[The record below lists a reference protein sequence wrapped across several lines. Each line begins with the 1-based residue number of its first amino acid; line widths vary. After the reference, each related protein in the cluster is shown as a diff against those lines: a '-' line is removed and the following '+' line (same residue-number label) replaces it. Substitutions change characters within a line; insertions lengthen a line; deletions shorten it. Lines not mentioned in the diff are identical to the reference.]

1 MLSRDVIL
9 ARLAYCAAVT
19 VETPSVRMW
28 QDRPEIGRARR
39 RTLAVLVAAQV
50 VGGLGIGAGVA
61 MGSLVAEEVAGNEA
75 LAGIARTMSTL
86 GTAAFAVPLVL
97 LAGRA
102 GRRGALTTG
111 WLLSAI
117 GAVLLVTSVVTTSL
131 PLVMLG
137 MVVFGAGQ
145 AANLQSR
152 FAAADLAPPRTRA
165 RLLSVVVW
173 ATTVGTVLGPN
184 LAGPGA
190 AFAEQVGLP
199 AITGA
204 YAIGAVGLVLGAVV
218 TWFGLRPDP
227 LLLAQQ
233 HTDVDTARR
242 SRSNLGA
249 LLARIWRLPLLRT
262 AMLAVVLNQTVMVT
276 VMTMAPVHMAHHD
289 LTLPMIGLSLSLHTL
304 GMFAFSPVVGWLADR
319 WGEPRTILVGAG
331 ISLVSLVFCFLA
343 GDSMLLITVGLF
355 LLGLGWSFGMVAGSA
370 LLTHAAPDEIRT
382 RVQGV
387 GDTAMNL
394 VAALGAAAAGPVLAL
409 WGYSWLAVIAAV
421 VVVVMVVLI
430 ATVPRALPV
439 E

>member
-1 MLSRDVIL
+1 M
-9 ARLAYCAAVT
+9 
-19 VETPSVRMW
+19 
-28 QDRPEIGRARR
+28 RR
-39 RTLAVLVAAQV
+39 RALAVLVIAQV
-50 VGGLGIGAGVA
+50 LGGLGIGAGVA
-61 MGSLVAEEVAGNEA
+61 LGSLVAEEVAGSEA

-111 WLLSAI
+111 WLLAAVGS
-117 GAVLLVTSVVTTSL
+117 VLLVLSVVATSL

-152 FAAADLAPPRTRA
+152 FAAADLAPPHHRA
-165 RLLSVVVW
+165 RLLSIVVW

-190 AFAEQVGLP
+190 ALAGRVGVP
-199 AITGA
+199 AVTGA
-204 YAIGAVGLVLGAVV
+204 YLIGVVGLVLGAVV
-218 TWFGLRPDP
+218 TWCGLRPDP

-233 HTDVDTARR
+233 HTSLDAAQQARLR
-242 SRSNLGA
+242 LGA
-249 LLARIWRLPLLRT
+249 LVRRIWGLPVLRT
-262 AMLAVVLNQTVMVT
+262 AVLAVVLNQTVMVT

-289 LTLPMIGLSLSLHTL
+289 LTLPMIGISLSLHTL
-304 GMFAFSPVVGWLADR
+304 GMFAFSPIVGWLADR

-331 ISLVSLVFCFLA
+331 ISLLSLLFCFLA
-343 GDSMLLITVGLF
+343 GDSMVLITVGLF

-382 RVQGV
+382 QVQGV
-387 GDTAMNL
+387 SDTSMNL
-394 VAALGAAAAGPVLAL
+394 VAALGAAAAGPVMAL

-421 VVVVMVVLI
+421 VVVAMVVLVVTGQRRAAAGRDG
-430 ATVPRALPV
+430 ATPLG
-439 E
+439 